1 MNTKGICKYFLVTTL
16 MVAMYMTILYS
27 AHAQNKE
34 NLPHDVKSFLHDAEI
49 CQYLSGEWDESL
61 PRERKIILSK
71 EMDKMCSDISLRQS
85 RIKKKYYDNKII
97 MKQITL
103 TIFEIFSC
111 ARDDLYMR
119 NIVDIK
125 NS

>member
-1 MNTKGICKYFLVTTL
+1 MATS
-16 MVAMYMTILYS
+16 YS

-34 NLPHDVKSFLHDAEI
+34 KLPQDVKRFLHDAEI